1 MFTLLVFPTGLC
13 ALPDDLARNIQQMKA
28 ASEQMRLE
36 FHHRDDPHNPAVR
49 DTITVERAMNS
60 PVCTVVHTTTEG
72 SIAGQPRSTW
82 DELASVVLRAGDQQL
97 LEDALLLTMN
107 IRCFEHGDTRVELY
121 LGGEKYA
128 SMCLGVPAGH
138 GFHESQAEVEVAEDA
153 RLAAALQAAPI
164 QRMLR
169 IICRN
174 SAPV

>member
-28 ASEQMRLE
+28 GSEQMRLE
-36 FHHRDDPHNPAVR
+36 FHHSDNSHNPAVR

-60 PVCTVVHTTTEG
+60 PVCTVVHTALEG
-72 SIAGQPRSTW
+72 SIAGQPCSTW
-82 DELASVVLRAGDQQL
+82 EKLTSAVLRAGDQQL
-97 LEDALLLTMN
+97 LEDALLLIMN
-107 IRCFEHGDTRVELY
+107 TSSFEHGSTQVVLY
-121 LGGEKYA
+121 LGGEEYA
-128 SMCLGVPAGH
+128 SMCLAVPAGDD
-138 GFHESQAEVEVAEDA
+138 FQSQAESEVAADA

-169 IICRN
+169 IICHN